1 MMKTL
6 KWKINTSVMR
16 LRSVYSILLIIISL
30 NAVTEINAA
39 SLKDK
44 LDSLKVVVLNQQNNV
59 GKVES
64 LLEIAKAYMKIDM
77 DSAKMYANDA
87 FALSNQL
94 DYQDGI
100 IEAYYRLGYIDKK
113 TGNYKG
119 SLEHFTNYMHLSE
132 KMHDSSNMAKS
143 YLEMGNVLRRLGKH
157 RLALYYHRLS
167 LEIYLDL
174 NKTLG
179 IISNYNSMGS
189 LYKQTAQYDSAA
201 YFYTQSLNLI
211 KEAGLEANFATLYQ
225 NLGGLYRILGDYE
238 NAKKYLGMAID
249 FVDMETGKG
258 KLVDIYMKLG
268 NVASEEMLLDTALY
282 YYKLAE
288 VIYRELDDQ
297 RGINDLYINYG
308 TVFKNKGI
316 MDLAENNFNLALT
329 YYKQQNIPEGMIVAW
344 QDLASIY
351 TERQEY
357 AKALITLDS
366 CLKLSQGTRMDRERL
381 STLLLIS
388 DIHYEMGNYRLSHDY
403 YNKHITLKDSIYKL
417 KREEII
423 ADLRIRHFRKLD
435 QAKILALE
443 NENLKKTRQR
453 NRYLFGGIGIISLSI
468 FLILYLR
475 LTSRKN
481 RIISEQRIRQLEEEK
496 KLLAARF
503 LVEGQEEERKRIA
516 TELHDGLG
524 VLLSATKMH
533 FTSIKDTK
541 PENKP
546 LIDKATKFLEQA
558 SSDVRKISHN
568 MMPGLLTKLGLCE
581 ALEDLFEKLDESEG
595 VTATCQIKGARERL
609 PENQEIMIYR
619 IVQEMVNNTLKHA
632 QAQKIELRIDVLPD
646 KLDVRYADDGKG
658 FKVEEMLEKKSIGLQ
673 SIKSR
678 VKFLDGSVS
687 IESGVGKGTVYSL
700 QIPVTRDA

>member
-1 MMKTL
+1 
-6 KWKINTSVMR
+6 MR
-16 LRSVYSILLIIISL
+16 LKSVYIILLIIISF
-30 NAVTEINAA
+30 NATLDLYAT

-44 LDSLKVVVLNQQNNV
+44 LDSLLAVASTQQDDTR
-59 GKVES
+59 KVEI
-64 LLEIAKAYMKIDM
+64 LLEIAKAYTKIDM
-77 DSAKMYANDA
+77 DSARLYANDA

-94 DYQDGI
+94 GYEDGLI
-100 IEAYYRLGYIDKK
+100 GAYYRLGYIDKK
-113 TGNYKG
+113 TGNYKS
-119 SLEHFTNYMHLSE
+119 SLNHFTEYMHLSE
-132 KMHDSSNMAKS
+132 KIGDSSNIAKS
-143 YLEMGNVLRRLGKH
+143 YLEMGNVLRRLGSH
-157 RLALYYHRLS
+157 RLAIYYHRLS
-167 LEIYLDL
+167 LDIYLDL
-174 NKTLG
+174 NMPLG

-211 KEAGLEANFATLYQ
+211 KEAGLEVNFATLYQ
-225 NLGGLYRILGDYE
+225 NLGSLYRILGDYV
-238 NAKKYLGMAID
+238 NAKKYLEMAID
-249 FVDMETGKG
+249 FVDMEKGKD

-268 NVASEEMLLDTALY
+268 NVASEEMQLDTALH
-282 YYKLAE
+282 YYKMAE

-316 MDLAENNFNLALT
+316 MDLAENNFNLALK
-329 YYKQQNIPEGMIVAW
+329 YYKQQNIPEGIIVAW

-357 AKALITLDS
+357 AKALNTLDS
-366 CLKLSQGTRMDRERL
+366 CLKLSQDTRLDRERL

-388 DIHYEMGNYRLSHDY
+388 DIHYEMGNYRLSHDF
-403 YNKHITLKDSIYKL
+403 YNKHIILKDSIYKL
-417 KREEII
+417 KRDEII

-453 NRYLFGGIGIISLSI
+453 NRYMFGVVGIISLSI

-475 LTSRKN
+475 LKARKN
-481 RIISEQRIRQLEEEK
+481 RIIAEQRIRQLEEEK

-524 VLLSATKMH
+524 VLLSATKMQ

-546 LIDKATKFLEQA
+546 LIEKATKFLEQA
-558 SSDVRKISHN
+558 SNDVRKISHN

-581 ALEDLFEKLDESEG
+581 ALEDLFEKIDESEG
-595 VTATCQIKGARERL
+595 VTAYCEIKGARERL
-609 PENQEIMIYR
+609 PENQEIMVYR

-632 QAQKIELRIDVLPD
+632 EASNIKLKIDVLPG
-646 KLDVRYADDGKG
+646 KLDIRYSDNGKG
-658 FKVEEMLEKKSIGLQ
+658 FNVEEMLEKKSIGLQ

-687 IESGVGKGTVYSL
+687 IESEAGKGTVYEL
-700 QIPVTRDA
+700 LIPVTRDL